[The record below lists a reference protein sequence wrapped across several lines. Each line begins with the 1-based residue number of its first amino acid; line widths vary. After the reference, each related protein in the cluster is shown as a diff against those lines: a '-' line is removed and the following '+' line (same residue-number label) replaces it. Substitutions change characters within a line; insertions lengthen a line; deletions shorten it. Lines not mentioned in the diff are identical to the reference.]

1 MTGAPGYVK
10 GGRRD
15 ARDMAPDAA
24 RQAGSSFR
32 RWLNSVIPEPHP
44 DLAAAVAAPLDAA
57 VSPPPSHAA
66 AELSPERPAVSM
78 AAEPAPAGSSA
89 RSAARSLPDRDLVA
103 LCNRFEGITRQL
115 ERLVRTTLDPAGR
128 SDGAA
133 PDDNDDDGPRA
144 DPDSPLARAVAEI
157 AARQRALEG
166 DGAPSV
172 PSMFAPVLSP
182 SALPGG
188 PDLSRLEEQLRL
200 ITAQIETL
208 RSPCR
213 AEELAGELRQELR
226 QIGRAVHDLVPR
238 HAFEALEG
246 EVRALA
252 AKLDESRGAAFD
264 PATLAPLEQG
274 LAEVRE
280 ALRGLAPGE
289 LAGSV
294 NTLFHKIDQVSAEG
308 LDPTVLHQL
317 QGAVDTLRGIVA
329 QVASGDALAALV
341 AEVRALSDK
350 IEREPAPPPV
360 PAVPSSDVFA
370 NLERQISSIAE
381 TLAAQSA
388 AQAAMSAAAPVSGE
402 ATAPAAPAVALPPTL
417 EPLMASL
424 AERLQKFDLMAD
436 ERPSLGPIEAQIS
449 RLDDKLDRFQAERDD
464 DAVLRPLQE
473 RITDIG
479 DKLDRINTGG
489 LDPAVVAQVEDR
501 IRMLAD
507 KLDRIERSALDHPGL
522 APLEQRIGQLVQ
534 KIEQSESR
542 LEMLPALERGM
553 AELLAH
559 VEALQTARPA
569 TPEASPAFAAL
580 ARDVESIRQT
590 QEDADRRTR
599 ESLDAAHGTLGRMAD
614 RLAAIETDLRDASR
628 LAPPAPE
635 APLVPALSAAAAPA
649 SAVAPS
655 SVPRGNG
662 LAIPIGPPPRPVET
676 LSPPIAPVGET
687 GLPPDAPIEPG
698 SGPPWQRGSRSA
710 ADRIAASQAALG
722 PAGEPAAP
730 SGARPNFIL
739 AARRAAQ
746 AASEQQGPAMPAP
759 GLGDPEGSRGRK
771 LTDRVK
777 ALFMTTSVIVIA
789 LALVPIG
796 LRSFGPDSGRPVE
809 IAAPAPKAEDTTAS
823 VAAAAG
829 ATTPAAAIGR
839 GDAKLADLVPPADL
853 AAAAR
858 ALAAAS
864 PTAKALIERHLP
876 KIKDET
882 SLLAPPTPSAPDTV
896 PAVPPSPPVT
906 ATPPAPSPARP
917 AAPTGDL
924 TGALPPGRAVAP
936 ATPLAAV
943 APPAIPQ
950 APPPATPL
958 ASTPSFGVADAW
970 PETLPPGL
978 ATKPLLAGVAAKSP
992 AAAYEIAMR
1001 YAEGRGVPA
1010 DLAAAVPWFLR
1021 AAELGL
1027 APAQFRLGSLYEK
1040 GQGVKKDIGEA
1051 RRWYQAAADR
1061 GNANAMHNIAVLYA
1075 EGFDGKPDFA
1085 TAAQWFI
1092 KAARYGVA
1100 DSQYNLAI
1108 LYVRGIGLEQ
1118 NLAEAYKWFAIAAQK
1133 GDKDAA
1139 KKRDDLAQRLD
1150 QQSLTAA
1157 RLAAQTF
1164 VPLVAPEEA
1173 VTVPPPPGGWE
1184 DATAGQGRPKPK
1196 SRIPMEQA
1204 ARL

>member
-1 MTGAPGYVK
+1 M
-10 GGRRD
+10 
-15 ARDMAPDAA
+15 
-24 RQAGSSFR
+24 
-32 RWLNSVIPEPHP
+32 
-44 DLAAAVAAPLDAA
+44 
-57 VSPPPSHAA
+57 
-66 AELSPERPAVSM
+66 
-78 AAEPAPAGSSA
+78 
-89 RSAARSLPDRDLVA
+89 PDRDLVA

-128 SDGAA
+128 GDGSASA
-133 PDDNDDDGPRA
+133 KAEGNGAEPYTDDPFDRV
-144 DPDSPLARAVAEI
+144 VAEI
-157 AARQRALEG
+157 AARQRALDGE
-166 DGAPSV
+166 GAPSV
-172 PSMFAPVLSP
+172 PSMFASVLSP

-213 AEELAGELRQELR
+213 AEELAGDLREELR

-264 PATLAPLEQG
+264 SATLAPLEQG

-308 LDPTVLHQL
+308 LDPTVLSQL
-317 QGAVDTLRGIVA
+317 QGAVDTLRGIVS

-341 AEVRALSDK
+341 AEVRALSEK
-350 IEREPAPPPV
+350 IEREPPPAPPP
-360 PAVPSSDVFA
+360 AESSPDIFA
-370 NLERQISSIAE
+370 NLERQISGIAE
-381 TLAAQSA
+381 TLAKQSA
-388 AQAAMSAAAPVSGE
+388 AQAAAPVSGE
-402 ATAPAAPAVALPPTL
+402 TAASAAPAVPPTL

-424 AERLQKFDLMAD
+424 AERLQKFDLMAAD
-436 ERPSLGPIEAQIS
+436 ERPSLAPIEAQIS
-449 RLDDKLDRFQAERDD
+449 RLDDKLDRFQAGRDD

-489 LDPAVVAQVEDR
+489 LDPAMVAQVEDR

-553 AELLAH
+553 AELLGH
-559 VEALQTARPA
+559 VEALQTARTA
-569 TPEASPAFAAL
+569 TPEATPAFAAL
-580 ARDVESIRQT
+580 ARDVESIRHT

-614 RLAAIETDLRDASR
+614 RLAAIETDLRA
-628 LAPPAPE
+628 APRRVPE
-635 APLVPALSAAAAPA
+635 APLAPEPPPVAAIVAPA
-649 SAVAPS
+649 PAPG
-655 SVPRGNG
+655 RANG
-662 LAIPIGPPPRPVET
+662 FAIPIGPPPRPAEM
-676 LSPPIAPVGET
+676 LSPPVAPLGET
-687 GLPPDAPIEPG
+687 GLSPDAPIEPG

-722 PAGEPAAP
+722 SAAEPAAP
-730 SGARPNFIL
+730 AGARPNFIL

-796 LRSFGPDSGRPVE
+796 LRSFGPDGGRPVE
-809 IAAPAPKAEDTTAS
+809 IAAPAPKADDTTAS
-823 VAAAAG
+823 VATVPADTAG
-829 ATTPAAAIGR
+829 R
-839 GDAKLADLVPPADL
+839 SNAKLADLVPPTDL

-882 SLLAPPTPSAPDTV
+882 SLLAPPTPSAPATV
-896 PAVPPSPPVT
+896 PAAPPSLPAAT
-906 ATPPAPSPARP
+906 ASAPAPAR
-917 AAPTGDL
+917 T
-924 TGALPPGRAVAP
+924 
-936 ATPLAAV
+936 LAALLKCPAGMAKV
-943 APPAIPQ
+943 VLDGAAKDAPGVK
-950 APPPATPL
+950 L
-958 ASTPSFGVADAW
+958 AS
-970 PETLPPGL
+970 
-978 ATKPLLAGVAAKSP
+978 VAAC
-992 AAAYEIAMR
+992 I
-1001 YAEGRGVPA
+1001 
-1010 DLAAAVPWFLR
+1010 
-1021 AAELGL
+1021 
-1027 APAQFRLGSLYEK
+1027 
-1040 GQGVKKDIGEA
+1040 
-1051 RRWYQAAADR
+1051 
-1061 GNANAMHNIAVLYA
+1061 
-1075 EGFDGKPDFA
+1075 
-1085 TAAQWFI
+1085 
-1092 KAARYGVA
+1092 
-1100 DSQYNLAI
+1100 
-1108 LYVRGIGLEQ
+1108 
-1118 NLAEAYKWFAIAAQK
+1118 
-1133 GDKDAA
+1133 DA
-1139 KKRDDLAQRLD
+1139 
-1150 QQSLTAA
+1150 
-1157 RLAAQTF
+1157 
-1164 VPLVAPEEA
+1164 
-1173 VTVPPPPGGWE
+1173 
-1184 DATAGQGRPKPK
+1184 
-1196 SRIPMEQA
+1196 
-1204 ARL
+1204 